1 MTGEKC
7 MSTRTYIENNSRI
20 LVRVYSGNCPR
31 GLDYKQRKVC
41 ERSNFDKSVHN
52 RLIVGDT

>member
-1 MTGEKC
+1 